1 MAFGFQV
8 SVSIFGFRVWGLGL
22 GAWGLGL
29 GAWGLGLGAWAYG
42 FRVDGLRFLM

>member
-29 GAWGLGLGAWAYG
+29 GAWAYG